1 MEPVPQG
8 EASPTSTTPPDSDV
22 ENVKDLRSG
31 PSGVGNPPQPPHP
44 FVAIYVATSK
54 EQDSSDDDDE
64 EEDFDVDPDLDN
76 EDHHRRVL
84 DNRKFITPP
93 RK

>member
-8 EASPTSTTPPDSDV
+8 EASPTSTTPPGSEGKDV
-22 ENVKDLRSG
+22 RSG